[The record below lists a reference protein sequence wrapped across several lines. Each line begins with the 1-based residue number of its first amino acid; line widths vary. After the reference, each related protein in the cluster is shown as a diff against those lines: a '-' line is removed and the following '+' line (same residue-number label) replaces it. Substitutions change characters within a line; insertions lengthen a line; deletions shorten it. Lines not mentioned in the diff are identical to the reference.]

1 MIKITIGENQGNQR
15 LDRFLKKYFP
25 EASLS
30 HIYRLIRK
38 DVKINGK
45 RKRPETLIETGDQLI
60 LYMAEEEAS
69 LLRGGSRRTEK
80 KSSAKKQFSVVYED
94 SQILIA
100 DKPLGLLT
108 HGDYREKKNHLAN
121 QVVSYLI
128 EKGDYDPRTEK
139 TFVPSPANRLDRNT
153 TGLVLFGK
161 TLASLQELNRMLRER
176 DGIEKLYMT
185 IATGKIDHPLKLK
198 DTMTKDVSRNL
209 VSAGDDTGKI
219 METDIVPIEVSEGR
233 YSYTLSAANI
243 HTGRTHQ
250 IRIQLARAGFPII
263 GDSKYGNDAVNRYVK
278 EKYGLT
284 TQLLH
289 AYKLRFGLC
298 REDGPLSYLSGREFE
313 CSLPER
319 FQRIKKDIFG

>member
-80 KSSAKKQFSVVYED
+80 KPSAKKQFSVVYED

-185 IATGKIDHPLKLK
+185 IATGKNRLSFK
-198 DTMTKDVSRNL
+198 TK
-209 VSAGDDTGKI
+209 G
-219 METDIVPIEVSEGR
+219 
-233 YSYTLSAANI
+233 
-243 HTGRTHQ
+243 
-250 IRIQLARAGFPII
+250 
-263 GDSKYGNDAVNRYVK
+263 
-278 EKYGLT
+278 
-284 TQLLH
+284 
-289 AYKLRFGLC
+289 
-298 REDGPLSYLSGREFE
+298 YL
-313 CSLPER
+313 
-319 FQRIKKDIFG
+319 

>member
-80 KSSAKKQFSVVYED
+80 KPSAKKQFSVVYED

-153 TGLVLFGK
+153 TGLVLFRSS
-161 TLASLQELNRMLRER
+161 T
-176 DGIEKLYMT
+176 
-185 IATGKIDHPLKLK
+185 
-198 DTMTKDVSRNL
+198 
-209 VSAGDDTGKI
+209 
-219 METDIVPIEVSEGR
+219 
-233 YSYTLSAANI
+233 
-243 HTGRTHQ
+243 
-250 IRIQLARAGFPII
+250 
-263 GDSKYGNDAVNRYVK
+263 
-278 EKYGLT
+278 
-284 TQLLH
+284 
-289 AYKLRFGLC
+289 
-298 REDGPLSYLSGREFE
+298 E
-313 CSLPER
+313 CSE
-319 FQRIKKDIFG
+319 KETV

>member
-45 RKRPETLIETGDQLI
+45 RKRPQTLIETGDQLI

-69 LLRGGSRRTEK
+69 LLRGGSRGT
-80 KSSAKKQFSVVYED
+80 
-94 SQILIA
+94 

-128 EKGDYDPRTEK
+128 EKGDYDPRTKK

-185 IATGKIDHPLKLK
+185 IATGKIDHSLKLK
-198 DTMTKDVSRNL
+198 DTMIKDASRNL

-233 YSYTLSAANI
+233 YSYTLAEANI

-250 IRIQLARAGFPII
+250 IRVQLAGAGFPII
-263 GDSKYGNDAVNRYVK
+263 GDSKYGNGAVNRYVK